1 MNDLRKMNIQAT
13 ESPLALDRSRAI
25 AWLLLLPLVMA
36 LGCGANAA
44 IQANQRQVEQNEALI
59 EQQQRDIERLK
70 AEQPGAP
77 EPVPGTTG
85 SCDKGVEATATRR
98 GGDAYSSGDMSKALG
113 YYQDALTACPSS
125 SRADMNLARVYETL
139 DNRDAAIRYYRAAAS
154 AKDSDGAKSSD
165 ANAALARLGV
175 R

>member
-1 MNDLRKMNIQAT
+1 
-13 ESPLALDRSRAI
+13 
-25 AWLLLLPLVMA
+25 
-36 LGCGANAA
+36 
-44 IQANQRQVEQNEALI
+44 
-59 EQQQRDIERLK
+59 
-70 AEQPGAP
+70 
-77 EPVPGTTG
+77 
-85 SCDKGVEATATRR
+85 VEATATRR

-154 AKDSDGAKSSD
+154 TKDSDGTKSGD